1 MKLNGK
7 EIIAYSIEA
16 FTKAKALDAF
26 VVVVDEKSYKNGS
39 VAEKYGVDCIL
50 GGNSRNASVRN
61 ALDYIKVKYPDC
73 KNVMIHEAVG
83 VVVQDKSG
91 TLARGTRVAMVTNI
105 SPAEHTIVKDNYS
118 RDSKFC
124 SSSADGFMQDL
135 VAVPGDRLI
144 PLPEGMDEKAFVFTE
159 PLSVAFNAVKAFQ
172 RVAVTPKTALGLW
185 GDGSIGFLLAL
196 VLRHVYPDSKIYV
209 FGHNRKKLQR
219 FSFAEEIYFSDMPPE
234 DFKLDHCFECVGG
247 SKAEDAI
254 NQMIDMINPQGVISL
269 LGVSEE
275 LVGLNT
281 RMILEKGLQLIG
293 NSRSVARDM
302 QAAVDL
308 IGGDE
313 AVGQYLQTIIS
324 NECDVRS
331 VDDIYNAFELDK
343 LGDFKTVIHWNV

>member
-1 MKLNGK
+1 MLHRIFRLTDIKYIETITEDLEYGQDIVIVRPTYLSICAADQRYFFGK
-7 EIIAYSIEA
+7 RK
-16 FTKAKALDAF
+16 KA
-26 VVVVDEKSYKNGS
+26 
-39 VAEKYGVDCIL
+39 I
-50 GGNSRNASVRN
+50 
-61 ALDYIKVKYPDC
+61 
-73 KNVMIHEAVG
+73 
-83 VVVQDKSG
+83 
-91 TLARGTRVAMVTNI
+91 
-105 SPAEHTIVKDNYS
+105 
-118 RDSKFC
+118 
-124 SSSADGFMQDL
+124 MQ
-135 VAVPGDRLI
+135 
-144 PLPEGMDEKAFVFTE
+144 
-159 PLSVAFNAVKAFQ
+159 
-172 RVAVTPKTALGLW
+172 
-185 GDGSIGFLLAL
+185 
-196 VLRHVYPDSKIYV
+196 
-209 FGHNRKKLQR
+209 KKLQR

-254 NQMIDMINPQGVISL
+254 NQMIDMINPQGIISL